1 MAWLLKE
8 DKVLA
13 HLEVAENFGARL
25 KGLIGRSDLEGA
37 ILIRPAKS
45 VHTMGMRFAID
56 VAYCDDEMVVL
67 CTLTMRP
74 HRVGRLRRKARTVV
88 EARAGAFE
96 RWGLEV
102 GDKLE
107 VR

>member
-1 MAWLLKE
+1 MAWLLKD

-13 HLEVAENFGARL
+13 HVELAESFGARL

-37 ILIRPAKS
+37 ILLRPARS
-45 VHTMGMRFAID
+45 VHTLGMRFALD
-56 VAYCDDEMVVL
+56 VAYCDREMVVL
-67 CTLTMRP
+67 CTVTMRP
-74 HRVGRLRRKARTVV
+74 HRVGRLRPKAHTVV

>member
-13 HLEVAENFGARL
+13 HVEVAESFVPRL
-25 KGLIGRSDLEGA
+25 KGLIGRRDLEGA
-37 ILIRPAKS
+37 ILLRPARS
-45 VHTMGMRFAID
+45 VHTIGMRFAID
-56 VAYCDDEMVVL
+56 VAYCDKNLRVL
-67 CTLTMRP
+67 STLTMRP
-74 HRVGRLRRKARTVV
+74 FRVGRPRPKAYAVV

-96 RWGLEV
+96 RWGLEP
-102 GDKLE
+102 GDALE

>member
-1 MAWLLKE
+1 MKE

-13 HLEVAENFGARL
+13 HVEIADSFGARL
-25 KGLIGRSDLEGA
+25 KGLTGRRHLEGA
-37 ILIRPAKS
+37 ILLRPARS
-45 VHTMGMRFAID
+45 VHTIGMRFPID
-56 VAYCDDEMVVL
+56 VAYCDKDLKVL

-74 HRVGRLRRKARTVV
+74 LRIGRPRPKAHAVV

-96 RWGLEV
+96 RWGLEA
-102 GDKLE
+102 GDTLE